1 MKLLS
6 SCVAGLATL
15 TLVPTLASQQP
26 APASSGQADRVYY
39 ASELTIEARPVAD
52 NPVPQ
57 YPDSLR
63 AARVGGLVL
72 AQWVVDTSGIP
83 QMSTFKIVRS
93 PYKALS
99 DAVRAAVEKMR
110 YEPARF
116 NGKKVRELL
125 QVPFDF
131 QHR

>member
-15 TLVPTLASQQP
+15 TLVPTLAAQQP
-26 APASSGQADRVYY
+26 APASSAQADRVYY
-39 ASELTIEARPVAD
+39 ASELTIEARPFAD

-72 AQWVVDTSGIP
+72 AQWSWI
-83 QMSTFKIVRS
+83 
-93 PYKALS
+93 
-99 DAVRAAVEKMR
+99 RAASRK
-110 YEPARF
+110 
-116 NGKKVRELL
+116 
-125 QVPFDF
+125 
-131 QHR
+131 

>member
-1 MKLLS
+1 M
-6 SCVAGLATL
+6 
-15 TLVPTLASQQP
+15 
-26 APASSGQADRVYY
+26 
-39 ASELTIEARPVAD
+39 
-52 NPVPQ
+52 
-57 YPDSLR
+57 
-63 AARVGGLVL
+63 
-72 AQWVVDTSGIP
+72 VVDTSGIP

-110 YEPARF
+110 YEPARL

-131 QHR
+131 RHR